1 MKSPGSQL
9 IKALAC
15 LGVFTLFIVTTP
27 AVSWWSNSLSGKW
40 TTEHGE
46 NLIVLAGSSLDQG
59 ILGDDTYGRCVY
71 AILAYREGHYRKIV
85 LSGKDSS
92 LMMRTFLVVHGIPN
106 EMIVTEN
113 ASSSTREN
121 ALALIPV
128 LKNLKGTNILLTSD
142 MHMYRANRVFDKVGI
157 PVTPRPFPEG
167 MKRGTNWKR
176 RVSVFFDLIDETVK
190 IAYYYW
196 KGWI

>member
-1 MKSPGSQL
+1 MKSLSHRL
-9 IKALAC
+9 VKALAC
-15 LGVFTLFIVTTP
+15 LGAFTLFIVVTP
-27 AVSWWSNSLSGKW
+27 VVSWWSNRLSGKW
-40 TTEHGE
+40 TAEHGE

-71 AILAYREGHYRKIV
+71 AILAYREGHYRTIV

-92 LMMRTFLVVHGIPN
+92 LLMRTFLVVHGIPN
-106 EMIVTEN
+106 EMIFTEN

-121 ALALIPV
+121 ALALIPL

-142 MHMYRANRVFDKVGI
+142 MHMYRANRVFVKVGI

-190 IAYYYW
+190 ITYYYW